1 MSSGHIGI
9 ALILA
14 LREAEEGGLEGQGRH
29 GLPRG
34 ECQRSQR
41 VGSSVGTCRSW
52 FVGTVN
58 STSEGSCKGLGR
70 CDRMQ
75 DASHGQGRPGRGEPF
90 WATVEVPSHT
100 LPTSSPQLRQSPQ
113 HLSVL

>member
-75 DASHGQGRPGRGEPF
+75 DASHGHVMTGE
-90 WATVEVPSHT
+90 AREK
-100 LPTSSPQLRQSPQ
+100 
-113 HLSVL
+113 